1 MRESTL
7 SGKHQS
13 LGAESDD
20 FNGWKLP
27 KFYSTVEIEYRAA
40 KHAVALMDRP
50 YFGHLRVSGADHVD
64 LLHRLTTNELRK
76 LQPGEGQL
84 NIFTNEKGRIVERF
98 TLQKSQDEMWL
109 MTSAGNSV
117 KVAEWMDKYT
127 FIEAVKVED
136 LSHKLGTLTLF
147 GPKSPEL
154 LSTIFQTNVDDLP
167 DRHFRDLHWSNQDLR
182 ISRTEE
188 LRLPGFD
195 LILGA
200 DGLVALWDV
209 IVEGGDAYD
218 LKPMGEAAYERLR
231 IEAGWPL
238 PQKDYDDSINPHEAQ
253 MLPYLDFDK
262 GCYIGQ
268 EVVARLDTYD
278 KVQKYLSGIVLEG
291 DQAPLPHSKIM
302 IDKKEVG
309 HITSVTHSPNLQKN
323 IALGYVRTK
332 FISESRSVSVH
343 SNDAKIPGI
352 LVQLPFTA
360 TT

>member
-1 MRESTL
+1 M
-7 SGKHQS
+7 GK
-13 LGAESDD
+13 
-20 FNGWKLP
+20 
-27 KFYSTVEIEYRAA
+27 
-40 KHAVALMDRP
+40 
-50 YFGHLRVSGADHVD
+50 
-64 LLHRLTTNELRK
+64 
-76 LQPGEGQL
+76 
-84 NIFTNEKGRIVERF
+84 
-98 TLQKSQDEMWL
+98 
-109 MTSAGNSV
+109 
-117 KVAEWMDKYT
+117 
-127 FIEAVKVED
+127 
-136 LSHKLGTLTLF
+136 
-147 GPKSPEL
+147 
-154 LSTIFQTNVDDLP
+154 
-167 DRHFRDLHWSNQDLR
+167 
-182 ISRTEE
+182 
-188 LRLPGFD
+188 
-195 LILGA
+195 
-200 DGLVALWDV
+200 
-209 IVEGGDAYD
+209 
-218 LKPMGEAAYERLR
+218 AAYERLR